1 MDRVKTMGVDSN
13 KDMEEVGASAAA
25 LALPG
30 CYSKAESGRFT
41 RVAMGWGRRRKS
53 LVFHV

>member
-30 CYSKAESGRFT
+30 CYSQAESGRFT